1 MSSIEEELKKM
12 EEGKEPVE
20 EKTSTEK
27 GIFDKIWKAE
37 SPNKQPSEY
46 INHALNWDKKDSTGR
61 IIRGLEGLA
70 GNLDRAILDVG
81 IGICQKIGELF
92 SSLTKKKPEQRD

>member
-12 EEGKEPVE
+12 EEGKEPEE
-20 EKTSTEK
+20 EKTSTDK
-27 GIFDKIWKAE
+27 GIFDKIWRAE
-37 SPNKQPSEY
+37 SPNKKAVEY
-46 INHALNWDKKDSTGR
+46 TNHVLNWDKKESTGR

-70 GNLDRAILDVG
+70 GNLDRAIIDVG

-92 SSLTKKKPEQRD
+92 KYLTEEKTG